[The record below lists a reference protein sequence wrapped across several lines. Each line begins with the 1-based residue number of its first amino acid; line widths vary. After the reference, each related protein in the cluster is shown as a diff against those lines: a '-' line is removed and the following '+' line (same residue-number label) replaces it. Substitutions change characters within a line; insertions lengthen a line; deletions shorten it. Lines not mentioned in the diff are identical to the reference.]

1 MTRINV
7 IDPVVLTDAHLMA
20 EYRELPM
27 VMASLRRSLA
37 SKNGIKHI
45 PPEYTLNRG
54 HVSFF
59 YDKGR
64 FLYDRY
70 QALKVEL
77 RARSY
82 NISEARVAD
91 FFVFIENDLMG
102 DWNPTETAL
111 VINAERV
118 STRIQQKV
126 HWYRYRGTPLPSVP
140 VDLRRELMHPSRL
153 WRRPHEPFQSANAT

>member
-7 IDPVVLTDAHLMA
+7 VEPSMLTDAHLMA

-37 SKNGIKHI
+37 SKGGIKRI
-45 PPEYTLNRG
+45 PPQYTLNAG

-70 QALKVEL
+70 QALKAEL
-77 RARSY
+77 RFRSY

-91 FFVFIENDLMG
+91 FFVFIEHDLMG
-102 DWNPTETAL
+102 DWNPTDYAL
-111 VINAERV
+111 AVNVERIT
-118 STRIQQKV
+118 TRILQKV
-126 HWYRYRGTPLPSVP
+126 EWYRYRGTPLTQLDPAMQQR
-140 VDLRRELMHPSRL
+140 LIHPMYLWSR
-153 WRRPHEPFQSANAT
+153 